1 MKIPTSKLKVGTVM
15 VSGETIVSLE
25 KVGKSYHSK
34 CPRLS
39 VVLEKGSKRRFADW
53 NYYGT
58 VSVRTIPQ

>member
-1 MKIPTSKLKVGTVM
+1 M